1 MMPNIL
7 VYSRI
12 YDDVESVDSLRKM
25 QASDQT
31 PEGRPLYSLRN
42 TAYEN
47 LQEAMFQI
55 CKTIDAEINKREGKF
70 IVSRGKIGELKSSD
84 DNSRIYSVLDSSE
97 NLQNSKMLLEQNP
110 CSSLQYVS
118 LLREVKEIHLSKDLK
133 EDQKDVAVKIPSR
146 MIKWYHLMA
155 RTLPPA
161 SHDQPDPLAH
171 MQAKVKGW
179 LVGLF
184 VVFCLGYIFSE
195 IDFPV
200 ISKDSFKIYCV

>member
-1 MMPNIL
+1 MMPNLL

-12 YDDVESVDSLRKM
+12 YDDIESVDSLRKM

-42 TAYEN
+42 KAYSN

-55 CKTIDAEINKREGKF
+55 CKTIDAEIDKREGQF
-70 IVSRGKIGELKSSD
+70 IVSRGKVGELKSSD
-84 DNSRIYSVLDSSE
+84 DKSRIYNVLDSSE
-97 NLQNSKMLLEQNP
+97 NFQNSKMLLEQNP

-118 LLREVKEIHLSKDLK
+118 LLREVKEIHLSEDLK
-133 EDQKDVAVKIPSR
+133 EDQKDVSVKIPSR
-146 MIKWYHLMA
+146 MIKWYNLMA

-161 SHDQPDPLAH
+161 SHDKPDPLAH
-171 MQAKVKGW
+171 MQAKVKVW
-179 LVGLF
+179 LIGLF
-184 VVFCLGYIFSE
+184 MVFCLGYIFSE

-200 ISKDSFKIYCV
+200 ISKDSFRT